1 MDKPPVPS
9 ERENGLAETVPNRE
23 KPEQMPQVLVAFSK
37 VFRLLK
43 KPQRDELLTT
53 KKSSFFDNSLPK
65 KAF

>member
-1 MDKPPVPS
+1 MHPARIMDKPPVPS

-43 KPQRDELLTT
+43 
-53 KKSSFFDNSLPK
+53 SLK
-65 KAF
+65 EMNY